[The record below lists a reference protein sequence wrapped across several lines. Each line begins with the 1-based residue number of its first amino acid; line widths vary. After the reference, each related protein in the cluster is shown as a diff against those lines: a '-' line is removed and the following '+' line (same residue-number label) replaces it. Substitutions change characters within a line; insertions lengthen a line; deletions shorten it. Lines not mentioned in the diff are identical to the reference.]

1 MGGAAA
7 LVTACG
13 GAAGS
18 PTSAP
23 KAEAAKPVVTA
34 APAVGATSAA
44 TAAATAAATSAATKP
59 AGTAAATI
67 SASPAATSA
76 PAAASPAA
84 ATTAK
89 PAGGTLTVYS
99 GRAKDLIEP
108 LLTEFG
114 KATGLQAQTRYGDS
128 AELAA
133 ALLEEGKNSPADLF
147 LSQDAGALGAVAA
160 KGMLAP
166 LPETLL
172 DRVDKR
178 FRSPKGEWV
187 GLSGRA
193 RVVVYNNKELKEVD
207 LPETVAGFTDPKWKE
222 KLGWPPTNASFQAF
236 VTALRLLEGEAA
248 AKAWLQG
255 LKANNPKVYKNNTAI
270 VEAVS
275 KGEIQAGFVNHYYLF
290 AITKGQPQS
299 IAAANYYPRGGG
311 AGSIINVAGAG
322 ILTTAKNTE
331 AAKTFV
337 DYMLQAPAQQ
347 YFADKTYEYP
357 LISGIKTNSLL
368 KPLAEIKTPDLDL
381 SKLADLEATLTLL
394 RDTNVL

>member
-1 MGGAAA
+1 MRLSRRDLTVVGMGGAAMLLA
-7 LVTACG
+7 ACG

-23 KAEAAKPVVTA
+23 KAEAAKPVGTA
-34 APAVGATSAA
+34 APTV
-44 TAAATAAATSAATKP
+44 AATSAATKP
-59 AGTAAATI
+59 AGTAAATTG
-67 SASPAATSA
+67 ASPSATSA

-84 ATTAK
+84 TTVAK
-89 PAGGTLTVYS
+89 PAAGTLTVYS
-99 GRAKDLIEP
+99 GRNKDLVEP
-108 LLTEFG
+108 LLAEFG
-114 KATGLQAQTRYGDS
+114 KATGIQVQTRYGDS

-147 LSQDAGALGAVAA
+147 FAQDAGALGAVAA
-160 KGMLAP
+160 KGLLAP

-172 DRVDKR
+172 NRVDKR
-178 FRSPKGEWV
+178 FRSPTGEWV

-193 RVVVYNNKELKEVD
+193 RVVVYNTKELKEED
-207 LPETVAGFTDPKWKE
+207 LPATVAGFTDAKWKE

-248 AKAWLQG
+248 AKAWLRG
-255 LKANNPKVYKNNTAI
+255 IKANNPKVYKNNTGI
-270 VEAVS
+270 VQAVS
-275 KGEIQAGFVNHYYLF
+275 TGEIQAGFVNHYYLF

-331 AAKTFV
+331 ASKTFV
-337 DYMLQAPAQQ
+337 DYMLQTTAQQ

-357 LISGIKTNSLL
+357 LIPGIKTNSLL